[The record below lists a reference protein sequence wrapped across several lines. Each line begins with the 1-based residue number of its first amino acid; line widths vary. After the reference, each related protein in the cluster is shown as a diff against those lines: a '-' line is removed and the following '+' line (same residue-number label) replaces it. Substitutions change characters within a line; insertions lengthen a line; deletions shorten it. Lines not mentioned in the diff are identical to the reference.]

1 MPSSVTLDYSIA
13 NHGTATALTT
23 PLTTD
28 ETENSHGMARKVMT
42 AMTSDAA
49 SDAKAGD
56 PRGRIIAAAQSVFIE
71 QGFDLATVR
80 EITLRADV
88 NVAAVNYYFGSKDE
102 LISEVLNLMMEPY
115 THARIAAL
123 EACEKAAS
131 PELPSLE
138 DVVEALVRPMVQLS
152 RDASGA
158 RPLTRLILQIRSRPR
173 ELTTSFFIRRVDPA
187 IFRFID
193 ALARVIPSMTRKD
206 IFWRYN
212 FAIGAVMQVL
222 TDSDPSSYR
231 LKQLSGGL
239 CDTDDDEQ
247 IILQLKS
254 FVCAGFRAPP
264 VK

>member
-1 MPSSVTLDYSIA
+1 
-13 NHGTATALTT
+13 
-23 PLTTD
+23 
-28 ETENSHGMARKVMT
+28 MARKVVT
-42 AMTSDAA
+42 AMTSGAA
-49 SDAKAGD
+49 AESKAED
-56 PRGRIIAAAQSVFIE
+56 PRDRIISAAKDVFIE

-131 PELPSLE
+131 PGLPSLE

-173 ELTTSFFIRRVDPA
+173 DLTTRFFIRRVDPA
-187 IFRFID
+187 IFRFIN
-193 ALARVIPSMTRKD
+193 ALSQVAPSLTRKD

-231 LKQLSGGL
+231 LKQLSDGL

-254 FVCAGFRAPP
+254 FICAGFLAPP
-264 VK
+264 AQ

>member
-1 MPSSVTLDYSIA
+1 
-13 NHGTATALTT
+13 
-23 PLTTD
+23 
-28 ETENSHGMARKVMT
+28 MARKTTSAAET
-42 AMTSDAA
+42 APDERTE
-49 SDAKAGD
+49 D
-56 PRGRIIAAAQSVFIE
+56 PRDRIIAAAREVFIE

-123 EACEKAAS
+123 EACETAAR
-131 PELPSLE
+131 PGTPSLS
-138 DVVEALVRPMVQLS
+138 DVIEALIRPMVQLS
-152 RDASGA
+152 RDSTGA

-173 ELTTSFFIRRVDPA
+173 EFTTRFFIRRVDPA
-187 IFRFID
+187 VFRFID
-193 ALARVIPSMTRKD
+193 AFEKVAPEQLERKD

-222 TDSDPSSYR
+222 IDSDQASNR
-231 LKQLSGGL
+231 LKHLSGGL

-247 IILQLKS
+247 IIAQLKA
-254 FVCAGFRAPP
+254 FVTAGFLAPA
-264 VK
+264 VR